1 MGFSRS
7 LILNFITQMKTLR
20 LKRLCVPSG
29 FTEPVGDRAT
39 SDPGLLA
46 RKPGPPP
53 LCFTLPVNSLQ
64 ERGCDLPLTASPSDG
79 RVCAQV
85 HKHL

>member
-20 LKRLCVPSG
+20 LERLCVPSG
-29 FTEPVGDRAT
+29 FPEPAGDRAT

-46 RKPGPPP
+46 RKPGPLP
-53 LCFTLPVNSLQ
+53 LCFTLPGNSLQ
-64 ERGCDLPLTASPSDG
+64 ERGCDLPLTASSSDG
-79 RVCAQV
+79 CVGTQV
-85 HKHL
+85 HTHL